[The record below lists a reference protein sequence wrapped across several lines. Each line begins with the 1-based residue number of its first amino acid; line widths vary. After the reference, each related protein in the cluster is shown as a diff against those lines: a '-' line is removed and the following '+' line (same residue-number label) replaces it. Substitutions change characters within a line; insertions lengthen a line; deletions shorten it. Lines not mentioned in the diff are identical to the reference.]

1 MKKQIIFVILLLFAN
16 TLSAQLVLGLSG
28 TYEHPT
34 SKTTGIVNYMPGAEL
49 NLSYLFSQGKIMAGA
64 AFNYKW
70 IPNLTNDNLMAYFA
84 SLRFYPF
91 NLDLNRPY
99 IAGSFGYY
107 HTKDVLKLSDGTTIT
122 ILEDGAV
129 ISPSVGLL
137 SAFRIISGVFWDFSI
152 SYHYYINEQRP
163 SGVGLSAGLKYQF

>member
-1 MKKQIIFVILLLFAN
+1 MKKQIIFVILLISAN

-34 SKTTGIVNYMPGAEL
+34 SKTIGVVNYMPGSEL
-49 NLSYLFSQGKIMAGA
+49 NLSFLFHQEKIMAGA
-64 AFNYKW
+64 AWHNKW
-70 IPNLTNDNLMAYFA
+70 MPNLPNKNMMAYLA

-137 SAFRIISGVFWDFSI
+137 SAFRIISGVFWDINI
-152 SYHYYINEQRP
+152 SYRYYSNEQRP